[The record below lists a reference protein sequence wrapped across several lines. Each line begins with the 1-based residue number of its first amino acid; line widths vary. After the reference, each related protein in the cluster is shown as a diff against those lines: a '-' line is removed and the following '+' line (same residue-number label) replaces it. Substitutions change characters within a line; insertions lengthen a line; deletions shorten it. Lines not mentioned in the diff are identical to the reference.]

1 MNRSDIIKELSN
13 RIYGHESDSAIKQ
26 CTKFCDTLVEIFY
39 DHVCVLEEKITWQN
53 FLTAEVVNRKERR
66 GRNPNTNE
74 VETFPPVQT
83 LKIRASK
90 KMKDFLKSLS

>member
-1 MNRSDIIKELSN
+1 MNKSGIIKELAR
-13 RIYGHESDSAIKQ
+13 RIYGNESDSVMKE

-39 DHVCVLEEKITWQN
+39 DYVCVLEEKITWQN
-53 FLTAEVVNRKERR
+53 FLTAEVVNRRERR

>member
-13 RIYGHESDSAIKQ
+13 RIYGHEEDFAVKQ

-39 DHVCVLEEKITWQN
+39 DYVCVLEEKITWQN

-74 VETFPPVQT
+74 VETFHRCKHLKLNPV
-83 LKIRASK
+83 K
-90 KMKDFLKSLS
+90 K

>member
-39 DHVCVLEEKITWQN
+39 AP
-53 FLTAEVVNRKERR
+53 TAHPL
-66 GRNPNTNE
+66 G
-74 VETFPPVQT
+74 
-83 LKIRASK
+83 LWSW
-90 KMKDFLKSLS
+90 